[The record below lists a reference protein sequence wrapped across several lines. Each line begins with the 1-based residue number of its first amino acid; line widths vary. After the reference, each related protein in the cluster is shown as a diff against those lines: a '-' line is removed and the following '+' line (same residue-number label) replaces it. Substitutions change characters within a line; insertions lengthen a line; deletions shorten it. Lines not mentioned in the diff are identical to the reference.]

1 MNKTALLSIFSIG
14 LVSMSAAADTL
25 NIELAK
31 CSQVKDSLARLVCF
45 DDLAKTASLS
55 PVSEKQS
62 STSVPIAKKSASI
75 APIVSKEANFGAEH
89 LKKTNVSEDDLQV
102 VFVVEKLKKDQYGKW
117 RFTFKNGQQWKQS
130 DSSHF
135 RVKIGES
142 VLLKKGF
149 MDAVYLKKNKADSN
163 KKIRVKRIK

>member
-1 MNKTALLSIFSIG
+1 MNRIVFISFVCVG
-14 LVSMSAAADTL
+14 LVSMSVSADSL
-25 NIELAK
+25 NAELAK
-31 CSQVKDSLARLVCF
+31 CAKIQDSLARLVCF

-62 STSVPIAKKSASI
+62 STSVPIAKKSARI
-75 APIVSKEANFGAEH
+75 EPIVSKEANFGAEH

>member
-1 MNKTALLSIFSIG
+1 MNKTTLLSIFSIG
-14 LVSMSAAADTL
+14 LVSMSVTAGTL
-25 NIELAK
+25 NTELAK
-31 CSQVKDSLARLVCF
+31 CSQVKDSLERLVCF

-62 STSVPIAKKSASI
+62 STLVPVAKKSASI
-75 APIVSKEANFGAEH
+75 APIVSKEENFGAEH

-130 DSSHF
+130 DSGYF
-135 RVKIGES
+135 KLKVGES
-142 VLLKKGF
+142 VLLKKGVLDSIF
-149 MDAVYLKKNKADSN
+149 LKKNDANSN
-163 KKIRVKRIK
+163 RKIRVKRIK

>member
-14 LVSMSAAADTL
+14 LVSMSATAGTL
-25 NIELAK
+25 NTELAK

-62 STSVPIAKKSASI
+62 STSVPIAKKSARI
-75 APIVSKEANFGAEH
+75 EPIVSKEANFGAEH

-135 RVKIGES
+135 RVNIGES